1 MFFAANQK
9 GITMLSK
16 KYALIAGFVVIFMA
30 SVRAAGD
37 MSLNL
42 DDGREVLLHEDST
55 WSFAEETVVEEKQDD
70 VYITLSDDRIV
81 WLKADNT
88 WTFTKT
94 QPKSNRPDV
103 YPSLAVVGK
112 ATEPTL
118 DRAVNSAKQNAFKQA
133 AKNLRKFAPAK
144 AKDVDKYIAACIKR
158 EIGENGVEVVYNPKW
173 KAEAKISLTSQQVEA
188 VMDCVHDQF

>member
-1 MFFAANQK
+1 
-9 GITMLSK
+9 MLSK
-16 KYALIAGFVVIFMA
+16 KFALALGFVVIFLG
-30 SVRAAGD
+30 SVRASGD

-55 WSFAEETVVEEKQDD
+55 WSFAQETVLEGKQDD
-70 VYITLSDDRIV
+70 IYITLSDDRIV

-94 QPKSNRPDV
+94 QPKSNRPEV

-112 ATEPTL
+112 STQPTL
-118 DRAVNSAKQNAFKQA
+118 DGAVDSAKQNAFQQA
-133 AKNLRKFAPAK
+133 AKQLRKFAPAK
-144 AKDVDKYIAACIKR
+144 AKDVDKYIAACIER

-173 KAEAKISLTSQQVEA
+173 KAEAKISLTSQQVRA